1 MRNRSKYDILNP
13 MGELRNQHIFD
24 FFKKAK
30 NSGNLAHGYLFWG
43 PEDKEKTEI
52 ALWLGK
58 ALEISD
64 FDILRITT
72 GEEKKEISINQ
83 IRATKRHLNLS
94 PFSGLYKLAII
105 DRAEKMNSE
114 AANALL
120 KMLEEPHRNTI
131 LILITSEPEIL
142 PKTIVS
148 RLQEIRFRPISLNQI
163 SKTALNK
170 KYTDILDKSLN
181 NIFKDVEKITKASP
195 AESRREE
202 TEIIPLLDSW
212 MFWFREKMINEIKT
226 EINGKILKIIK
237 EIQKTKNLI
246 SSTNV
251 NQRLALE
258 NLVLCIKN

>member
-1 MRNRSKYDILNP
+1 LRNRSRYDILNP
-13 MGELRNQHIFD
+13 MGEIKNQHIFD

-30 NSGNLAHGYLFWG
+30 ESGNLAHGYLFWG
-43 PEDKEKTEI
+43 PEDKEKMEI

-58 ALEISD
+58 ILEVGD
-64 FDILRITT
+64 FDTLLIST
-72 GEEKKEISINQ
+72 EKEKKEISISQ
-83 IRATKRHLNLS
+83 IRAAKKHLSLS
-94 PFSGLYKLAII
+94 PYSGLYKFVII
-105 DRAEKMNSE
+105 DKAEKMNSE

-120 KMLEEPHRNTI
+120 KILEEPHRNTI

-148 RLQEIRFRPISLNQI
+148 RLQEIRFRPISLNQA
-163 SKTALNK
+163 SKQLIGK
-170 KYTDILDKSLN
+170 KYTDVLQKSLN
-181 NIFKDVEKITKASP
+181 NIFKDIEKMTKASP
-195 AESRREE
+195 VESRREE

-226 EINGKILKIIK
+226 ETNGKILKIIK

-258 NLVLCIKN
+258 NLVLKIKE

>member
-1 MRNRSKYDILNP
+1 MRNRSRYDILNP
-13 MGELRNQHIFD
+13 MGETKNQHIFD

-30 NSGNLAHGYLFWG
+30 ESGNLAHGYLFWG
-43 PEDKEKTEI
+43 PEDKEKMEV

-58 ALEISD
+58 ILEIND
-64 FDILRITT
+64 FDTLRIATE
-72 GEEKKEISINQ
+72 EEKKEISINQ
-83 IRATKRHLNLS
+83 IRVAKRHLNLS
-94 PFSGLYKLAII
+94 PFSGPYKLAII
-105 DRAEKMNSE
+105 NEAEKMNSE

-131 LILITSEPEIL
+131 LILITSEPESL
-142 PKTIVS
+142 PRTIVS
-148 RLQEIRFRPISLNQI
+148 RLQEIRFRPISLSQV

-170 KYTDILDKSLN
+170 KYTDILQKSLN
-181 NIFKDVEKITKASP
+181 NIFKDIEKIAK
-195 AESRREE
+195 EE

-212 MFWFREKMINEIKT
+212 MFLFREKMIEQAKT
-226 EINGKILKIIK
+226 ETKSKFSEIIK
-237 EIQKTKNLI
+237 EIKKTKNLI

>member
-1 MRNRSKYDILNP
+1 MRSRSRYDILNP
-13 MGELRNQHIFD
+13 MGEIKNQHIFD

-30 NSGNLAHGYLFWG
+30 ESGSLAHGYLFWG
-43 PEDKEKTEI
+43 PEDKEKMEV

-58 ALEISD
+58 ILEIGD
-64 FDILRITT
+64 FDILRIVT

-83 IRATKRHLNLS
+83 IRAAKRHLNLS

-105 DRAEKMNSE
+105 NEAEKMNSE

-120 KMLEEPHRNTI
+120 KILEEPHRNTI
-131 LILITSEPEIL
+131 LILITCEPESL
-142 PKTIVS
+142 PKTIIS
-148 RLQEIRFRPISLNQI
+148 RLQEIRFQPISLNQV
-163 SKTALNK
+163 SKTVLNE
-170 KYTDILDKSLN
+170 KYTDILGKSLN
-181 NIFKDVEKITKASP
+181 NIFKDVEKIAK
-195 AESRREE
+195 EE

-212 MFWFREKMINEIKT
+212 TFWFRGKMIEQAKT
-226 EINGKILKIIK
+226 ETKSRFSEIIK
-237 EIQKTKNLI
+237 EIRKTKNLI

>member
-1 MRNRSKYDILNP
+1 LRNQSRYDILNP

-24 FFKKAK
+24 FFKKVK
-30 NSGNLAHGYLFWG
+30 DSGNLAHGYLFWG

-83 IRATKRHLNLS
+83 IRAVKKHLGLS
-94 PFSGLYKLAII
+94 PFSGLYKLVII
-105 DRAEKMNSE
+105 DGAEKMNSE

-120 KMLEEPHRNTI
+120 KILEEPHRNTI
-131 LILITSEPEIL
+131 LILITSEPELL
-142 PKTIVS
+142 PGTIVS
-148 RLQEIRFRPISLNQI
+148 RLQEIRFRPVSLNQVA
-163 SKTALNK
+163 KTILNK
-170 KYTDILDKSLN
+170 KYIDILDKSLN
-181 NIFKDVEKITKASP
+181 NIFKDAEKISK
-195 AESRREE
+195 EE

-212 MFWFREKMINEIKT
+212 IFWFREKMIEDAKS
-226 EINGKILKIIK
+226 GKESRILNIIR

-258 NLVLCIKN
+258 NLILCIKK

>member
-1 MRNRSKYDILNP
+1 MRNRSRYDILNP
-13 MGELRNQHIFD
+13 MGETKNQHIFD

-30 NSGNLAHGYLFWG
+30 ESGQLAHGYLFWG
-43 PEDKEKTEI
+43 PDNGEGMNV

-58 ALEISD
+58 ILEVNN
-64 FDILRITT
+64 FDILQISV
-72 GEEKKEISINQ
+72 EKEKKEISINQ
-83 IRATKRHLNLS
+83 IRAAKKHLNLS
-94 PFSGLYKLAII
+94 PYSGLYKLVII
-105 DRAEKMNSE
+105 GEAEKLNSE

-148 RLQEIRFRPISLNQI
+148 RLQEIRFRPTSLNQA
-163 SKTALNK
+163 SKNLLNK
-170 KYTDILDKSLN
+170 KYTDLLQKSLN
-181 NIFKDVEKITKASP
+181 SIFKDIEKIAK
-195 AESRREE
+195 EE

-212 MFWFREKMINEIKT
+212 MFWFREKMIDGVKSET
-226 EINGKILKIIK
+226 GNGFSNIVR

-258 NLVLCIKN
+258 NLVLNIKG

>member
-1 MRNRSKYDILNP
+1 MRNRSRYDILNS
-13 MGELRNQHIFD
+13 MGETKNQHIFD

-30 NSGNLAHGYLFWG
+30 ESGNLAHGYLFWG
-43 PEDKEKTEI
+43 PEDKEKMEV

-58 ALEISD
+58 ILEIGD
-64 FDILRITT
+64 FDILRIAT

-83 IRATKRHLNLS
+83 IRAAKRHLNLS
-94 PFSGLYKLAII
+94 PFSGPYKFAII
-105 DRAEKMNSE
+105 NEAEKMNSE

-131 LILITSEPEIL
+131 LILITSEPELL

-148 RLQEIRFRPISLNQI
+148 RLQEIRFRPVSLSQI

-170 KYTDILDKSLN
+170 KYIDILQKSLN
-181 NIFKDVEKITKASP
+181 NVFKDVEKIAK
-195 AESRREE
+195 EE
-202 TEIIPLLDSW
+202 AEIIPLLDSW
-212 MFWFREKMINEIKT
+212 MFWFREKMIEQAKT
-226 EINGKILKIIK
+226 ETKSKFSEIIK